1 MALNKKGVLC
11 TVGAMSMLFTG
22 TVGVSAYQGIREEI
36 LLEKAKAEKEKELI
50 AKEKAREEAL
60 ALKYTGTKREFIDYA
75 YDAQV
80 VSEMLMSKKYN
91 TDEKMVF
98 FTFDNITSS
107 DVADTIT
114 QMFNEFNAK
123 GTFFYSGKQL
133 ENIKSTAGPVVEKLY
148 NEGNSI
154 GNRSYSDSY
163 KTLFPGGKI
172 NTENFMEEYAK
183 TDKVL
188 QDMLGESFKT
198 RAYRCPGGSMSWR
211 GVNDFSKENSEKES
225 FAIIDWNVAPQASSS
240 KDGTSIAESAIKSS
254 EGKDVVVLLVPKLNE
269 EKMGEFLQKT
279 LTWYDANGYTFK
291 SLG

>member
-1 MALNKKGVLC
+1 MALNKKGVFC
-11 TVGAMSMLFTG
+11 TVGAMSMLFAG
-22 TVGVSAYQGIREEI
+22 TVGVSAYQGIKEEI
-36 LLEKAKAEKEKELI
+36 MIEKAKAEKEKELI

-60 ALKYTGTKREFIDYA
+60 ALKYSGTKKEFIDYA
-75 YDAQV
+75 YDAQII
-80 VSEMLMSKKYN
+80 SEMLMTKKYN

-98 FTFDNITSS
+98 FTFDNVTSS

-114 QMFNEFNAK
+114 QMFDDFNAK

-133 ENIKSTAGPVVEKLY
+133 ENIKSSAGPVVEKLY

-163 KTLFPGGKI
+163 RTLFPGGRI
-172 NTENFMEEYAK
+172 NTDNFMKEYAK
-183 TDKVL
+183 TDEVL
-188 QDMLGESFKT
+188 QNILGKDFKT

-225 FAIIDWNVAPQASSS
+225 FAIIDWNVAPQAGSG
-240 KDGTSIAESAIKSS
+240 KDGSEIAERAIKSS
-254 EGKDVVVLLVPKLNE
+254 EGKDVVVVLVPKLNE
-269 EKMGEFLQKT
+269 EKMREFLQVA
-279 LTWYDANGYTFK
+279 LSWYDSNGYIFK